1 MFGLGMPE
9 LILILII
16 ALVVFGPSKLPEMG
30 ASVGKALRE
39 FRNATKEPEPEPTRK
54 PVATEY
60 HEAPKQL
67 SATPPPVAT
76 DQATA
81 DSKTEE
87 KPAGK

>member
-39 FRNATKEPEPEPTRK
+39 FRNATKDPEPEPDRRTI
-54 PVATEY
+54 VTEV
-60 HEAPKQL
+60 HEAPKQI
-67 SATPPPVAT
+67 ATPAVPPTAAT
-76 DQATA
+76 KTA
-81 DSKTEE
+81 EVKTEVKSDSK
-87 KPAGK
+87 